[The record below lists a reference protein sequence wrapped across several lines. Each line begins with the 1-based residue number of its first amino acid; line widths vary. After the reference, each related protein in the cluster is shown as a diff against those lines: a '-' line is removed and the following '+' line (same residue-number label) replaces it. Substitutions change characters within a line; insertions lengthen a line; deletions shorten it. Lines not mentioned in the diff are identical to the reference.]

1 MRAVGHST
9 CWSHGRGALATA
21 GCSKIGPR
29 LAPEE
34 EEEVARRTVATARAE
49 KKVMRGIAFSPP
61 RRFGKTDTKTAERTP
76 VRFLFGS

>member
-1 MRAVGHST
+1 MRAVKVGHAT

-34 EEEVARRTVATARAE
+34 EEEVARRTIATARAE
-49 KKVMRGIAFSPP
+49 KKVMRGIVVPAPRSRSGASSPP
-61 RRFGKTDTKTAERTP
+61 SATLWQD
-76 VRFLFGS
+76 